1 MLNATHQTIGVA
13 SSLAATAALGSEPA
27 TCAIAA
33 AAALYSSR
41 LPDVDQRGS
50 RVHRRTRTER
60 RHLAALALGTIL
72 RLPMII
78 VALVARH
85 RGATHWLLTAAAVTA
100 ALTALAA
107 ALSPALVTPI
117 GLGVGLGYTTHLLA
131 DACTPH
137 GAPLL
142 GPLSKRRRHLL
153 PRPLQ
158 IRTGS
163 AGEVAILSLAA
174 VATIALVTILTGAW
188 R

>member
-13 SSLAATAALGSEPA
+13 SSLAATAALGSKPA

-33 AAALYSSR
+33 AAALYAAR

-60 RHLAALALGTIL
+60 RRRAARLLGTIL

-85 RGATHWLLTAAAVTA
+85 RGGTHWLLTGAVVTA
-100 ALTALAA
+100 GLTALASA
-107 ALSPALVTPI
+107 VSPALVLPV
-117 GLGVGLGYTTHLLA
+117 GVGVAVGYTTHLLA

-142 GPLSKRRRHLL
+142 GPFSMQRRHLL
-153 PRPLQ
+153 PRPVQ
-158 IRTGS
+158 ITTGS
-163 AGEVAILSLAA
+163 VAEFTLLALAGA
-174 VATIALVTILTGAW
+174 ATIALAAGLSGV
-188 R
+188 